1 MQRAYIRKG
10 GACARGRT
18 AAMGSLTLGQWRAA
32 GQFGC
37 WPPRGASMLF
47 TQQFTLPCLAKYRKS
62 RAPSKAMERY
72 ERLGR
77 LGEGSY
83 GVVFQCRDR
92 QTGRLVAV
100 KKFQQTEDD
109 PLIRKIALREIRLL
123 KNLKHP
129 NLVNLLEVFR
139 RKRKLH
145 LVFEY
150 CEHTLLHEME
160 KYPHG
165 CPELMTKQLTWQ
177 ILQGVAYC
185 HRLGCVHRD
194 VKPEN
199 ILLTADG
206 VVKLCDF
213 GFARML
219 SPGENYTEYVATRW
233 YRAPELLVGD
243 TQYGT
248 PVDVWAI
255 GCVYAELIRG
265 EALWPGKSDVDQLYL
280 IRRTLGDLLPRHMAI
295 FQQNEFFA
303 GISLPTPQ
311 TLTPLE
317 TVLPETS
324 SSTLQMD
331 FLKKCLDKEPDQ
343 RWTCDQLLQ
352 HVYFENFH
360 FKMPEV
366 ETEEFEKL
374 RNLRERSRVCH
385 TTTNFSQMVLPQLP
399 KAGGYSHGHN
409 QNDSRPRSSSLHHQ
423 QSFDHLPVIRG

>member
-1 MQRAYIRKG
+1 
-10 GACARGRT
+10 
-18 AAMGSLTLGQWRAA
+18 
-32 GQFGC
+32 
-37 WPPRGASMLF
+37 MLF
-47 TQQFTLPCLAKYRKS
+47 AQQFSLPCLSKYKKS
-62 RAPSKAMERY
+62 RAPSKTMERY
-72 ERLGR
+72 ERLAR

-150 CEHTLLHEME
+150 CEHTLLNEME
-160 KYPHG
+160 KFPKG
-165 CPELMTKQLTWQ
+165 CPDSTTRQLTWQ
-177 ILQGVAYC
+177 ILQGIAYC

-199 ILLTADG
+199 ILLTNDG

-255 GCVYAELIRG
+255 GCVFAELVRG
-265 EALWPGKSDVDQLYL
+265 QALWPGKSDVDQLYL
-280 IRRTLGDLLPRHMAI
+280 IRKTLGDLLPRHIAI

-303 GISLPTPQ
+303 GVTLPAPQ
-311 TLTPLE
+311 TITPLE
-317 TVLPETS
+317 DSLPNRPS
-324 SSTLQMD
+324 APLQID
-331 FLKKCLDKEPDQ
+331 FLTKCLDKDPEK
-343 RWTCDQLLQ
+343 RWTCDQLLE
-352 HVYFENFH
+352 HLYFENFH
-360 FKMPEV
+360 FKMPDV
-366 ETEEFEKL
+366 EMEEFEKL
-374 RNLRERSRVCH
+374 RKYRDRSR
-385 TTTNFSQMVLPQLP
+385 NANYSQMVLPQLP
-399 KAGGYSHGHN
+399 KVGMSHNVHHN
-409 QNDSRPRSSSLHHQ
+409 QNENHRPKSSSRQ
-423 QSFDHLPVIRG
+423 QQPNFDHLPTI